1 MDPKQY
7 LEETLVA
14 FLSLYASLSEE
25 EIMRAGPD
33 GAWSA
38 AEFAEHLAT
47 AERGIGILLKRG
59 LAGDKANEEALAA
72 TQGKTEVILGRVA
85 VGGTRVEAP
94 EMTRPVGKYGNWPG
108 ALDAL
113 RGARQITLALA
124 SEEGLDQ
131 VVAPHPAIGPMTGT
145 QWLLF
150 CAAHMERHRRQMAE
164 RFGR

>member
-1 MDPKQY
+1 MDSKQY
-7 LEETLVA
+7 LEETIKA
-14 FLSLYASLSEE
+14 FLSLYASLTEE
-25 EIMRAGPD
+25 EILRAGPE

-85 VGGTRVEAP
+85 VGGSRVEAP
-94 EMTRPVGKYGNWPG
+94 ETTKPVGKYGAWPG
-108 ALDAL
+108 ALEAL
-113 RGARQITLALA
+113 QEARRTTLALA
-124 SEEGLDQ
+124 EEAGLGQ
-131 VVAPHPAIGPMTGT
+131 VVAPHPAMGPLTGT

-150 CAAHMERHRRQMAE
+150 CAAHMERHRKQMAE

>member
-7 LEETLVA
+7 LEETLEA

-25 EIMRAGPD
+25 EILRAGPE

-59 LAGDKANEEALAA
+59 LGGDKASEEQLAA

-85 VGGTRVEAP
+85 VGTSRVEAP
-94 EMTRPVGKYGNWPG
+94 EMTRPVGKYGDWPG
-108 ALDAL
+108 ALEAL
-113 RGARQITLALA
+113 QEARRTTLALA
-124 SEEGLDQ
+124 LEAGLDQ
-131 VVAPHPAIGPMTGT
+131 WVAPHPALGPMTGS

-150 CAAHMERHRRQMAE
+150 CAAHMERHRKQMAE